1 MELFPS
7 YKEAHEA
14 LQLPGSFQRGT
25 IGNNKD
31 GITSLKLTENPMSLD
46 RISNDLKRIYYV
58 GRGKKSSQ
66 GEPATNQSLADQEPF
81 FVSLRTQ
88 RPIPIL
94 IKLKP
99 GVVLFPGT
107 YCVMKILPNLSPNK
121 VLYYQIELHRC
132 E

>member
-1 MELFPS
+1 MELFHS

-14 LQLPGSFQRGT
+14 LHLQGSLQRGT
-25 IGNNKD
+25 IGNTQD
-31 GITSLKLTENPMSLD
+31 GITSLKLTENPKSLD
-46 RISNDLKRIYYV
+46 RVSIDFERIYYV

-66 GEPATNQSLADQEPF
+66 GEPAINQTLVDQEPF

-88 RPIPIL
+88 TPIPIL
-94 IKLKP
+94 IKIKS
-99 GVVLFPGT
+99 GIVLYPGT
-107 YCVMKILPNLSPNK
+107 YCVKKIQPKVSPSK

>member
-1 MELFPS
+1 MELFRS
-7 YKEAHEA
+7 YKEAHDA
-14 LQLPGSFQRGT
+14 LQLQGSFQRGT
-25 IGNNKD
+25 IGNTEE
-31 GITSLKLTENPMSLD
+31 GITSLKLTENPKSLD
-46 RISNDLKRIYYV
+46 RVSKDLERIYYV

-94 IKLKP
+94 MKLKA
-99 GVVLFPGT
+99 GVVLYPGT
-107 YCVMKILPNLSPNK
+107 YCVMKIQPKLSPNK